1 MANASTKRIALLG
14 FELESNRFAPVVGKT
29 EFTGKLVL
37 KGADMMADLATE
49 NPRSPGTLVG
59 FTRTM
64 DKTGSWTPVPI
75 MVAGAGAAGA
85 VEHAY
90 YLEIKDE
97 MLRRLEAEMPVDGVY
112 FCEHGAAVTTEISD
126 PDGDLF
132 ASVRALVGPDVPL
145 VSTLDLH
152 ANISDKMVGSTDLLV
167 AYRTNPHVDHFERGA
182 EAARAMVELMAGLN
196 TESAFIRLPLQA
208 PQVTQLTAAGPYGE
222 IIDIGQDRLD
232 ETILNVSICSGF
244 TYGDT
249 PENGMAFIV
258 TTRGDKGQARRLCRE
273 LAEHAWAERHRFVP
287 RLTSLDDCICRA
299 VEVGDDVALS
309 PILIADVADNPGG
322 GGRGNTTWLLRG
334 LHEAGAKDAVLGIF
348 FDAALAAEAHA
359 LGVGETFGARFN
371 RDEASTY
378 SEPFEAEATVRTLS
392 SGDLVGRPGG
402 SVAGRTVALG
412 PTAVLELGGVIVV
425 VVSKRVQCFDSGFFE
440 TFGVD
445 VKAARTVVVK
455 SRGHFRAGFA
465 HLYQPDQIIEAD
477 APGLTSPNLANFT
490 FAGYQRPIFPLD
502 PETTWQPPGW

>member
-1 MANASTKRIALLG
+1 MADGSTKRIALLG
-14 FELESNRFAPVVGKT
+14 FELESNRFAPVVGRS
-29 EFTGKLVL
+29 EFAGKLVL
-37 KGADMMADLATE
+37 EGADIMADLATE

-59 FTRTM
+59 FVHTM
-64 DKTGSWTPVPI
+64 NEMGPWTPVPL

-90 YLEIKDE
+90 YLEVKGG
-97 MLRRLEAEMPVDGVY
+97 MLRRLEAELPVDGIY

-132 ASVRALVGPDVPL
+132 AAVRALVGPDVPL

-152 ANISDKMVGSTDLLV
+152 ANISDRMVESTDLLV
-167 AYRTNPHVDHFERGA
+167 SYLTNPHVDHFERGS
-182 EAARAMVELMAGLN
+182 EAARAMVELMAGLK
-196 TESAFIRLPLQA
+196 TETAFIRLPLQA
-208 PQVTQLTAAGPYGE
+208 PQVTQLTATGPYGE
-222 IIDIGQDRLD
+222 VIDRGQSRMD

-249 PENGMAFIV
+249 PENGMAFVV
-258 TTRGDKGQARRLCRE
+258 TARGDEGQARRLCRE
-273 LAEHAWAERHRFVP
+273 LAEYAWAERHRFVP
-287 RLTSLDDCICRA
+287 RLTSLDDCIRRA
-299 VEVGDDVALS
+299 VEGGENAALR
-309 PILIADVADNPGG
+309 PIIIADVADNPGG

-334 LHEAGAKDAVLGIF
+334 LHEAGAKGVVMGVF

-359 LGVGETFGARFN
+359 LGVGATFGARFN
-371 RDEASTY
+371 RDEASQY
-378 SEPFEAEATVRTLS
+378 SEPFEAKATVRALS
-392 SGDLVGRPGG
+392 SGDVVGRPGG
-402 SVAGRTVALG
+402 SVAGRTVPLG
-412 PTAVLELGGVIVV
+412 PTAALDLGGVTVV

-445 VKAARTVVVK
+445 VGAARTVVVK

-465 HLYQPDQIIEAD
+465 HLFQPEQVIEAD

-490 FAGYQRPIFPLD
+490 FTGYRRPIFPLD
-502 PETTWQPPGW
+502 AETTWEPPW